1 MSLIEFNQVS
11 FFHPTIDSEDDRDS
25 IRAIEVPEAVAHV
38 FQNLTIDVPEGVVS
52 LVGQNGIGKTT
63 FLLLAGAR
71 LFPATGS
78 FRIGGRDSRD
88 FHQAMTDPEVE
99 SERNSLISFVYQNME
114 FETEEPIGTLME
126 TIFAASSRNEERNG
140 LIEDL
145 RRVLELDAILN
156 KKLQSLSKGQM
167 QRAILAFSLLYGS
180 PIIMMD
186 EPVFALEEQQKERA
200 FEYIFAYARKYNTSI
215 YYSAHN
221 LELTQK
227 YSDHMLLFHKG
238 GKIDVGPTAELFVRD
253 RLEQAYQVP
262 MDALY
267 RRDSLYREVLVKL
280 SGRQPGD

>member
-78 FRIGGRDSRD
+78 IRIGGRDSRD

>member
-1 MSLIEFNQVS
+1 MALIEFNEVS
-11 FFHPTIDSEDDRDS
+11 FFYPTIDSEGDKES
-25 IRAIEVPEAVAHV
+25 IHAIEVPETVTQV
-38 FQNLTIDVPEGVVS
+38 FQNLTVGVPEGVVS

-71 LFPATGS
+71 LFPASGS
-78 FRIGGRDSRD
+78 VTIGGRDSRD
-88 FHQAMTDPEVE
+88 FHMAMTDPEVE

-114 FETEEPIGTLME
+114 FETDESIGTLME
-126 TIFAASSRNEERNG
+126 TIFGASSRNEGRIG
-140 LIEDL
+140 LIDDL
-145 RRVLELDAILN
+145 RRVLELDSVLN

-180 PIIMMD
+180 RIIMMD

-238 GKIDVGPTAELFVRD
+238 GQIEAGSTSELFVRD

-280 SGRQPGD
+280 SGKSQHD